1 MIMKKKILILGA
13 VLTAVLGG
21 TGIAEAAPGNTPHP
35 TPTLG
40 QTGKAGSELL
50 DACKAFQALYTPIP
64 VGAPTPVDDPAT
76 AAVNEANAT
85 VYVFA
90 DKATCK
96 ATVNAGKPI
105 GLLSGLPATTISVVA
120 PTVVTPPPAT
130 VTPPALA
137 VLANVVNG
145 SATAPFTF
153 NVVGTGF
160 TASSD
165 VSALV
170 TYKDGHVV
178 VVAVGKTDAA
188 GKITYPVAGACVG
201 SQQPVS
207 VALLQ
212 FPAGP
217 AATAAVPA
225 GICPA

>member
-1 MIMKKKILILGA
+1 MKKILTTCAA
-13 VLTAVLGG
+13 VATLVLGTAG
-21 TGIAEAAPGNTPHP
+21 TALALPAGATAPTDAQAA
-35 TPTLG
+35 
-40 QTGKAGSELL
+40 QAGSGLNRSCN
-50 DACKAFQALYTPIP
+50 DGGWHALYTPIP
-64 VGAPTPVDDPAT
+64 VGTVAVANDPAT
-76 AAVNEANAT
+76 PQDES
-85 VYVFA
+85 
-90 DKATCK
+90 K
-96 ATVNAGKPI
+96 ATVFTLTSKKQCRAVVSTGGAL
-105 GLLSGLPATTISVVA
+105 GLLTGLPTTTVSIPAPAAFPPVA
-120 PTVVTPPPAT
+120 PPAT

-207 VALLQ
+207 VTLLQ

-217 AATAAVPA
+217 AATVAVPA
-225 GICPA
+225 TVCPV